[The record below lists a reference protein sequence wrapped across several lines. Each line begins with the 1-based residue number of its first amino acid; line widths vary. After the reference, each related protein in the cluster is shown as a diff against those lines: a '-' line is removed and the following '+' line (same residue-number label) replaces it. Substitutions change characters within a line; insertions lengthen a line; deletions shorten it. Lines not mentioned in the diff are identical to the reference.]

1 MAYSAITKPSLH
13 FDSYIYTPASGGGHT
28 NTSLGF
34 QPDLVWYK
42 QRNGT
47 EDHGLYDSVR
57 GVTKRIISNSNGAE
71 TTEASGLTAFNS
83 DGWVTGADGKSGT
96 ASQNYVSWNW
106 KAGNSAGSSNSNGSV
121 TSTVS
126 VNTTSKFSIVK
137 YTNPSSG
144 SPFTVGHGLGV
155 KPTMIIF
162 KQYSATSNWSVWHQR
177 IGFSKYLVLNSQNAE
192 ASANLVTATTTDTF
206 SQYHDHHNSGQT
218 IIAYCFA
225 DIPGY
230 SKADYY
236 MGQGN
241 TNGQFINCG
250 FKPNLV
256 MVKRSIGGSEDWNV
270 WDRNRIGYNAA
281 GRDKVYWNLTSAEST
296 TGEEIDFCATG
307 FKWRTTNG
315 GLNGNDVEYV
325 FYAIAEHPFVANVG
339 SNGVPAT
346 AE

>member
-13 FDSYIYTPASGGGHT
+13 FDSKIWTGTGSSNALTG
-28 NTSLGF
+28 LGF
-34 QPDLVWYK
+34 QPDLTWIK
-42 QRNGT
+42 QRGGT
-47 EDHGLYDSVR
+47 TDHHLYDAVR
-57 GVTKRIISNSNGAE
+57 GVTKQIASNTNEAENTKSN
-71 TTEASGLTAFNS
+71 GLTAFGTDGFTVGSDAGVNGNS
-83 DGWVTGADGKSGT
+83 NTYVGW
-96 ASQNYVSWNW
+96 NF

-121 TSTVS
+121 TSTVTA
-126 VNTTSKFSIVK
+126 NTTAGFSIVK

-155 KPTMIIF
+155 KPTMIMI
-162 KQYSATSNWSVWHQR
+162 KNITGSAQNWGVWHQR
-177 IGFSKYLVLNSQNAE
+177 IGFGKYLQLNTQISE
-192 ASANLVTATTTDTF
+192 ASANLVTATSTTTF
-206 SQYHDHHNSGQT
+206 STYHDHHTSGVNL
-218 IIAYCFA
+218 ISYCFA

-281 GRDKVYWNLTSAEST
+281 GRDKVYWNLNSAEST